1 MEEWSSRL
9 ALREAHKLWT
19 LAYGT
24 SSNMVSPEKLKPWVR
39 RNLVHVASQR
49 RSEGHAENM
58 RYLLF
63 LSYFA
68 VVADAK
74 PIE

>member
-1 MEEWSSRL
+1 
-9 ALREAHKLWT
+9 
-19 LAYGT
+19 
-24 SSNMVSPEKLKPWVR
+24 MVSPEKLKPWVR